1 MSTKTI
7 WEIDPLHS
15 QIQFKVR
22 HLVISN
28 VTGKFNKFSATMET
42 DGDDVSTAKINFEAD
57 TNSVDTGIG
66 DRDNHLKGNDFF
78 DAENHPKISFRS
90 KKVEKTGDDTYK
102 LTGDLTI
109 RNTTKEITLDV
120 EHGGIMVDMYGRT
133 VAGFE
138 LTGKINRKEF
148 GLTWSGMTESGG
160 VVVSDDVK
168 LNLNVEMVK
177 K

>member
-90 KKVEKTGDDTYK
+90 KKVEKTSDDTYK